1 MLEIHAFATPNSVK
15 VAIAAEEMG
24 LPHSLVPVDLRQGK
38 PRSDAFPALN
48 PNGKVPVLI
57 DRSPAGDADLVLSES
72 AAILVYLAEKTGQL
86 LPVDPERRGKVFE
99 QLFFHASAASPAFL
113 QAFLLE
119 MRKAPEGDARTA
131 ARKWN
136 ACSAFSTAPFSTTL
150 TSRATS
156 TRSPTSPISDGSG
169 ATKPSARTSPRSR
182 PLSAGTTRSCRVRRS
197 PRRSPA
203 RWRWSIDWRAAAPT
217 RIGNVRS
224 HQGEAEHPHVRFPV
238 LRFRRMGIF
247 RAFE

>member
-38 PRSDAFPALN
+38 QRSDAFLALN

-57 DRSPAGDADLVLSES
+57 DRAPAGDADVVLSES

-86 LPVDPERRGKVFE
+86 LPIDPERRGKVFE

-131 ARKWN
+131 ARKEVERVLGVLDGALQRHPYVAGDQYTIADIAHFGWIWRHQ
-136 ACSAFSTAPFSTTL
+136 AFGANLALFPAVKRWHDEIL
-150 TSRATS
+150 SRPAVAAAITS
-156 TRSPTSPISDGSG
+156 TL
-169 ATKPSARTSPRSR
+169 ALA
-182 PLSAGTTRSCRVRRS
+182 
-197 PRRSPA
+197 
-203 RWRWSIDWRAAAPT
+203 
-217 RIGNVRS
+217 
-224 HQGEAEHPHVRFPV
+224 H
-238 LRFRRMGIF
+238 
-247 RAFE
+247 

>member
-24 LPHSLVPVDLRQGK
+24 LSHSLVPVDLRQGK
-38 PRSDAFPALN
+38 QRSDAFLALN

-57 DRSPAGDADLVLSES
+57 DRAPAGDADVVLSES

-86 LPVDPERRGKVFE
+86 LPIDPERRGKVFE

-131 ARKWN
+131 ARKEVERVLGVLDGVLQRNPYVAGDAYTIADIAHFGWIWRHK
-136 ACSAFSTAPFSTTL
+136 AFGADLALFPAVKRWHDEIL
-150 TSRATS
+150 SRPAVAAAITS
-156 TRSPTSPISDGSG
+156 TL
-169 ATKPSARTSPRSR
+169 ALA
-182 PLSAGTTRSCRVRRS
+182 
-197 PRRSPA
+197 
-203 RWRWSIDWRAAAPT
+203 
-217 RIGNVRS
+217 
-224 HQGEAEHPHVRFPV
+224 H
-238 LRFRRMGIF
+238 
-247 RAFE
+247 